1 METSTTIAEPT
12 FTLKPVRIGR
22 RSRLLAW
29 LLRCTLRPFLK
40 RQLRA
45 PLDSIARMQRMT
57 ASQRCSDTAGF
68 ELAYRVLGEA
78 PAATPG
84 HVLGNVAD
92 TGKPV
97 LLWLHGG
104 AFVLPAAPNA
114 QIAMVARLARALGAN
129 AFMPDYRLAPQH
141 RFPAALDDCENAY
154 AALLALGF
162 APRDIVLGGESAGG
176 NLVLGLLQRI
186 RRRGWANPACA
197 VTLSPVT
204 ELGREFGLPSRLSRG
219 RQDALLSVDVMHRVV
234 QHYVGS
240 HDCADPEVSP
250 LYADCRGFPP
260 LYILASDAEILRDD
274 AVYFA
279 QRARQAG
286 VAVRLEVWPALP
298 HGFPV
303 FGKLFREAAQAEA
316 ELADFVRGH
325 LAHRAGAVYGAA
337 AGSGTIPAAEIAVPA
352 APAIARP

>member
-1 METSTTIAEPT
+1 MTMPAIPALPEPAY
-12 FTLKPVRIGR
+12 TLKPVRIGW

-29 LLRCTLRPFLK
+29 ALRRTLRPWLK

-45 PLDSIARMQRMT
+45 PVDSIVRMQRLT
-57 ASQRCSDTAGF
+57 ASQRCGDSAGF
-68 ELAYRVLGEA
+68 SLAYRVLSEA

-84 HVLGNVAD
+84 HVLGEVTD
-92 TGKPV
+92 TGKPI

-114 QIAMVARLARALGAN
+114 QIAMVARLARSLGAI
-129 AFMPDYRLAPQH
+129 AFLPDYRLAPQH

-162 APRDIVLGGESAGG
+162 SPRNIVLGGESAGG

-186 RRRGWANPACA
+186 RRRGWANPSCA

-204 ELGREFGLPSRLSRG
+204 ELGREFGLPSRLAR
-219 RQDALLSVDVMHRVV
+219 RAQDALLCVDVMHHVV
-234 QHYVGS
+234 RHYVGA

-250 LYADCRGFPP
+250 LYADCNGFPP

-274 AVYFA
+274 AVYLA

-286 VAVRLEVWPALP
+286 VEVRLDVWPALP

-303 FGKLFREAAQAEA
+303 FGSLFREAALAEGDIV
-316 ELADFVRGH
+316 DFARQH
-325 LAHRAGAVYGAA
+325 LAGAA
-337 AGSGTIPAAEIAVPA
+337 TLRQPAGVM
-352 APAIARP
+352 

>member
-1 METSTTIAEPT
+1 MQVSTHAAEPG
-12 FTLKPVRIGR
+12 FTLKPMRIGW
-22 RSRLLAW
+22 RSRMLSW
-29 LLRCTLRPFLK
+29 LLRHTLRPFLK
-40 RQLRA
+40 RQLRGSV
-45 PLDSIARMQRMT
+45 DGIVRMQRLT
-57 ASQRCSDTAGF
+57 ASQPCKDSAGL
-68 ELAYRVLGEA
+68 ELGYRVLGEA

-84 HVLGNVAD
+84 HVLGDVAD
-92 TGKPV
+92 TSQPI

-104 AFVLPAAPNA
+104 AFVLPAAPS
-114 QIAMVARLARALGAN
+114 QQVAMVARLARGLGAN

-186 RRRGWANPACA
+186 RRRGWDNPACA
-197 VTLSPVT
+197 VTISPVT
-204 ELGREFGLPSRLSRG
+204 ELGRGFGLPSRLSR
-219 RQDALLSVDVMHRVV
+219 RKQDALLNIDGMHQVV
-234 QHYVGS
+234 RHYVGE

-250 LYADCRGFPP
+250 LYADCAGFPP
-260 LYILASDAEILRDD
+260 LHILASDAEILRDD

-279 QRARQAG
+279 ERARRAG

-303 FGKLFREAAQAEA
+303 FGTLFREAAQAEA
-316 ELADFVRGH
+316 DIVEFVRGY
-325 LAHRAGAVYGAA
+325 LAPRQRSRLG
-337 AGSGTIPAAEIAVPA
+337 
-352 APAIARP
+352 

>member
-1 METSTTIAEPT
+1 MLEPA
-12 FTLKPVRIGR
+12 FTLKPVQIGW

-29 LLRCTLRPFLK
+29 LFRHTLRPWLK

-45 PLDSIARMQRMT
+45 PVDSIVGMQRLT
-57 ASQRCSDTAGF
+57 ARQPCKDSAGLV
-68 ELAYRVLGEA
+68 LAYRVLGEA

-84 HVLGNVAD
+84 HALGDVAD
-92 TGKPV
+92 TGKPI

-114 QIAMVARLARALGAN
+114 QIAMVARLAQALGAN
-129 AFMPDYRLAPQH
+129 AFLPDYRLAPQH
-141 RFPAALDDCENAY
+141 RHPAALDDCERAY

-186 RRRGWANPACA
+186 RRRGWVNPACA

-204 ELGREFGLPSRLSRG
+204 ELGREFGLPSRLSR
-219 RQDALLSVDVMHRVV
+219 RKQDALLNVDAMHHVV
-234 QHYVGS
+234 RHYAGG
-240 HDCADPEVSP
+240 HDCTDPEVSP

-260 LYILASDAEILRDD
+260 LYLLASDAEILRDD

-279 QRARQAG
+279 ERARQAG
-286 VAVRLEVWPALP
+286 VEVRLDVWPALP
-298 HGFPV
+298 HAFPV
-303 FGKLFREAAQAEA
+303 FGSLFREAGQAYA
-316 ELADFVRGH
+316 DIADFMRGN
-325 LAHRAGAVYGAA
+325 LARGRT
-337 AGSGTIPAAEIAVPA
+337 S
-352 APAIARP
+352 